1 MAKIEKN
8 IDKNATQTREQYNL
22 QIHKFGRLFSWIS
35 LLLIALVPIAYFI
48 ASKTPPSFSA
58 LVKCIPFLLGYFAIG
73 LVEAV
78 SYAPLLGPGG
88 QYMSFI
94 TGNISNMKLPCS
106 INSQSIAKVKQ
117 GSEEQE
123 IVSTISIAVSSI
135 TTTVIIAIGLI
146 PLFIFQEQI
155 VNILN
160 PISPYVIPAIFG
172 GLTVALISRYYKIAA
187 IPFAACIIICVVAN
201 LAGIGKAFDQST
213 MVIVGMVVSGISTY
227 ILYKKN
233 KI

>member
-1 MAKIEKN
+1 MTK
-8 IDKNATQTREQYNL
+8 DKNKTQTREQYNL
-22 QIHKFGRLFSWIS
+22 QMHNYGRIFSWIS
-35 LLLIALVPIAYFI
+35 MALILFVPVAYFI
-48 ASKTPPSFSA
+48 ASKTVPSVKA
-58 LVKCIPFLLGYFAIG
+58 LVKCIPFLLGYFAVG

-94 TGNISNMKLPCS
+94 TGNISNLKLPCS
-106 INSQSIAKVKQ
+106 INSQAIAKVKQ

-123 IVSTISIAVSSI
+123 LVSTVSIAVSSI
-135 TTTVIIAIGLI
+135 TTTIIIVIGLI

-155 VNILN
+155 VTILN

-172 GLTVALISRYYKIAA
+172 GLTVVLAAKYYKTAA
-187 IPFAACIIICVVAN
+187 IPFISCIIICVGAN
-201 LAGIGKAFDQST
+201 LAGFGKVFDQST
-213 MVIVGMVVSGISTY
+213 MVIVGMIVSGLSTF

>member
-1 MAKIEKN
+1 MAKLFKTNSENK
-8 IDKNATQTREQYNL
+8 AQTREEYNL
-22 QIHKFGRLFSWIS
+22 QIHNYGRIFSWIS
-35 LLLIALVPIAYFI
+35 LILIILVPVAYCIA
-48 ASKTPPSFSA
+48 AKTMPSWRA
-58 LVKCIPFLLGYFAIG
+58 LVKCIPFLLGYFGIG

-94 TGNISNMKLPCS
+94 TGNISNLKLPCS
-106 INSQSIAKVKQ
+106 INSQNIAKVKQ

-123 IVSTISIAVSSI
+123 IVSTVSIAVSSI
-135 TTTVIIAIGLI
+135 TTTLIIALGLI

-155 VNILN
+155 VNVLN

-172 GLTVALISRYYKIAA
+172 GLTVALVSRYYKTAA
-187 IPFAACIIICVVAN
+187 IPFAACIIICVAGN
-201 LAGIGKAFDQST
+201 LAGIGKALDQST
-213 MVIVGMVVSGISTY
+213 MVIVGMVVSGISTT
-227 ILYKKN
+227 ILYKKK